1 LSGSDAAKIAESFSL
16 YGLCLQAGSVKIAN
30 FSAWPNIPQPK
41 KRDSMEIEA
50 LKEVVLK
57 ALDDMKAKDVVEL
70 DVRGKTSITD
80 IMIIASGTS
89 DRHVKAIAQSVAFKA
104 KQAGEPPLGTEGID
118 DGEWA
123 LVDLN
128 GVVVHVMQPKV
139 RDFYHLER
147 LWSMDEP
154 AAKPNVESH

>member
-1 LSGSDAAKIAESFSL
+1 
-16 YGLCLQAGSVKIAN
+16 
-30 FSAWPNIPQPK
+30 
-41 KRDSMEIEA
+41 MEIEA
-50 LKEVVLK
+50 LRDVVLK

-70 DVRGKTSITD
+70 DVRSKTSITD

-89 DRHVKAIAQSVAFKA
+89 NRHVKSIAETVAFKA
-104 KQAGEPPLGTEGID
+104 KQAGEAPLGTEGVEE
-118 DGEWA
+118 GEWA

-147 LWSMDEP
+147 LWSMEDQT
-154 AAKPNVESH
+154 AVKPGMEKH